1 MSPAGEWNVPGG
13 CQAVCLRIRLKVG
26 AKNADTKQ
34 TMSMPGEPCESVMKE
49 MDTNWSALMESD
61 PSERSPQE
69 SQALPYLLLDQLPI
83 GVFHK
88 DKEGRYVF
96 VNSWFCRLKKA
107 TLDEFV
113 GKTAEEFAAGKWR
126 PEDPETP
133 EKLREIQFFSEAAR
147 HHKLIM
153 QTGQRM
159 EMEEHYVDA
168 DGQEQCFHVIR
179 GPLFGPDGTIIGL
192 QGILLDITERKRAE
206 AQLANE
212 RDLLRALMDSSTDA
226 IYFKDRESRFLRCSA
241 SLASLFNLRSADE
254 AIGKR
259 DFDFFGE
266 EHARQAFEDEQDI
279 IRTGRP
285 IIGKSEKETWPDGR
299 VTWALT
305 SKMPLHDDHGEII
318 GTFGISKDITAFK
331 EAEAKVEALHKQLL
345 QTSRQAGMAEVAT
358 SVLHNVGN
366 VLNSVNVSA
375 TLLLDNT
382 KRSNVAYLGKAI
394 ALLNE
399 HADDLGAYMAHDPKG
414 RQLPGYLSR
423 VSEQLTKEQQRTIA
437 ELESLRQNIEHIKEI
452 VAMQQN
458 YAMVS
463 GVVETVQVADLLE
476 DALRMNAGALA
487 RHEIELVRE
496 YSEVPLLSVEK
507 HKVLQVLVN
516 VIRNAK
522 YACDESGRKDK
533 QIRLKI
539 SKRDQWICIAVID
552 NGIGIPPENLTR
564 IFNHG
569 FTTRKDGHGFGLHS
583 GALAAAELGG
593 TLSAHSDGLGKGAA
607 FTLELPVQP
616 P

>member
-1 MSPAGEWNVPGG
+1 MKGT
-13 CQAVCLRIRLKVG
+13 
-26 AKNADTKQ
+26 DTI
-34 TMSMPGEPCESVMKE
+34 MKGT
-49 MDTNWSALMESD
+49 DTNWSALLERD
-61 PSERSPQE
+61 PSEPSPRE

-83 GVFHK
+83 GVFQK
-88 DKEGRYVF
+88 DREGRYIF

-113 GKTAEEFAAGKWR
+113 GKTAEEFAAAKWR

-133 EKLREIQFFSEAAR
+133 EKLGEIKLLNEGAK

-153 QTGQRM
+153 ETGRAI
-159 EMEEHYVDA
+159 ETEECYVGA
-168 DGQEQCFHVIR
+168 DGKEFYLHAIK
-179 GPLFGPDGTIIGL
+179 GPLLGPDGTIIGS
-192 QGILLDITERKRAE
+192 QGILLDVTERKRAE
-206 AQLANE
+206 AELASE
-212 RDLLRALMDSSTDA
+212 RHMLRALMDSSTDA
-226 IYFKDRESRFLRCSA
+226 IYFKDRESRFRRCSA
-241 SLASLFNLRSADE
+241 ALASLFKLRSADE
-254 AIGKR
+254 AIGKS
-259 DFDFFGE
+259 DFDFHGQ
-266 EHARQAFEDEQDI
+266 EHARQAFEDEQEI
-279 IRTGRP
+279 IRAGQP
-285 IIGKSEKETWPDGR
+285 VIGKSEKEAWPDGH

-305 SKMPLHDDHGEII
+305 SKMPLYDDHGEII

-331 EAEAKVEALHKQLL
+331 EAEAKVEELHKLLL

-375 TLLLDNT
+375 TLLLDNA

-399 HADDLGAYMAHDPKG
+399 HAADLGAYLANDPKG
-414 RQLPGYLSR
+414 KQLPVYLSR
-423 VSEQLTKEQQRTIA
+423 VSEQLTKEQQRTVA
-437 ELESLRQNIEHIKEI
+437 ELESLRENIEHIKEI

-458 YAMVS
+458 YATVC
-463 GVVETVQVADLLE
+463 GVAETVRVADLVE

-487 RHEIELVRE
+487 RHEVALARE
-496 YSEVPLLSVEK
+496 YTEVPAITVEK

-539 SKRDQWICIAVID
+539 SQRDQCICIAVID

-583 GALAAAELGG
+583 GALAAADLGG
-593 TLSAHSDGLGKGAA
+593 RLTAQSDGPGKGAT

-616 P
+616 PNSGS